1 MPVWQIF
8 LIKYMNK
15 NQLDAFLALA
25 EHLSREDTNEL
36 VRELTEAMEY
46 REERKAELSETIDTL
61 TPMMTDIF
69 FPYLKRDLN
78 ALTII

>member
-1 MPVWQIF
+1 MN
-8 LIKYMNK
+8 LTIKYMNK

-46 REERKAELSETIDTL
+46 REERKSELSETVDHL
-61 TPMMTDIF
+61 TPLMQDIF
-69 FPYLKRDLN
+69 FPYLKRDLAN
-78 ALTII
+78 LTIR

>member
-1 MPVWQIF
+1 MN
-8 LIKYMNK
+8 LTIKYMNK

-46 REERKAELSETIDTL
+46 REERKSELSETVDHL
-61 TPMMTDIF
+61 TPIMQDIF
-69 FPYLKRDLN
+69 FPYLKRDLAN
-78 ALTII
+78 LTIR

>member
-1 MPVWQIF
+1 
-8 LIKYMNK
+8 MNK

-46 REERKAELSETIDTL
+46 REERKSELSETVDHL
-61 TPMMTDIF
+61 TPLMQDIF
-69 FPYLKRDLN
+69 FPYLKRDLAN
-78 ALTII
+78 LTIR

>member
-1 MPVWQIF
+1 MN
-8 LIKYMNK
+8 LTIKYMNK

-46 REERKAELSETIDTL
+46 REERKSELSETVDHL
-61 TPMMTDIF
+61 TPIMQDIF
-69 FPYLKRDLN
+69 FPYPKRDLAN
-78 ALTII
+78 LTIR

>member
-1 MPVWQIF
+1 
-8 LIKYMNK
+8 MNK

-46 REERKAELSETIDTL
+46 REERKSELSETVDHL
-61 TPMMTDIF
+61 TPIMQDIF
-69 FPYLKRDLN
+69 FPYLKRDLAN
-78 ALTII
+78 LTIR

>member
-1 MPVWQIF
+1 
-8 LIKYMNK
+8 MNK

-46 REERKAELSETIDTL
+46 REERKAELSETVDYL
-61 TPMMTDIF
+61 TPLMQDIF
-69 FPYLKRDLN
+69 FPYLKRDL
-78 ALTII
+78 AAITIR